1 MKELLAYAATFV
13 VALAML
19 GTFFFI
25 IKRAREETNK
35 VVNG

>member
-1 MKELLAYAATFV
+1 MKEFIAYTATLV
-13 VALAML
+13 VAFTML

-35 VVNG
+35 VLNG